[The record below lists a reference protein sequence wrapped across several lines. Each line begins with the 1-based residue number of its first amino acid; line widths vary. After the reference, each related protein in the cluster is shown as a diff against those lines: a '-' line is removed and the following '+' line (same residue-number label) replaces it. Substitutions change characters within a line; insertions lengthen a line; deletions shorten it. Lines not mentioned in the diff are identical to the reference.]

1 MRTIIG
7 GAIGTIVFWLTI
19 VADTIAYI
27 LDHIFAIGLGTAV
40 AFAVILVGRVSCRRH
55 HRCQAHRRR
64 PAVSG
69 PAPHPRYTRPPA
81 ATSLR
86 ATSPTLHS
94 HRKVSR

>member
-7 GAIGTIVFWLTI
+7 CAIGAIVFWLTI
-19 VADTIAYI
+19 VADTIACI
-27 LDHIFAIGLGTAV
+27 LEHVFAIGLGAAV

-55 HRCQAHRRR
+55 HRGQAHRPR

-69 PAPHPRYTRPPA
+69 PAPHPRHTRPSAPM
-81 ATSLR
+81 SLR

-94 HRKVSR
+94 DRKVAR